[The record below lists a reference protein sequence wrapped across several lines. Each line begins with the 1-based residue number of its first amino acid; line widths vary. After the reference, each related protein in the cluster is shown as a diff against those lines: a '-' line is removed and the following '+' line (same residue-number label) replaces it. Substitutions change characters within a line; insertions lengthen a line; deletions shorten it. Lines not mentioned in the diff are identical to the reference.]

1 MGLNEVAI
9 GIPVPTYW
17 VRLMASV
24 VGPRRADYILQ
35 TGAQSKAP
43 ALLDM
48 GMVDKVLSTREAV
61 LTEAEA
67 EMKRWLRL
75 PDAGRIA
82 TKGELRGELTKAW
95 TAGVDAEAAVV
106 WDCISQKATSDFLG
120 GVMAKLSGKK
130 KSKL

>member
-17 VRLMASV
+17 IRLMVSV
-24 VGPRRADYILQ
+24 VGNRKADYILQ

-43 ALLDM
+43 ELLAM
-48 GMVDKVLSTREAV
+48 GMVDKVVDSRESVMAA
-61 LTEAEA
+61 AEE

-82 TKGELRGELTKAW
+82 TKGELRGGLTAAW
-95 TAGVDAEAAVV
+95 QAGIDEEAAVV
-106 WDCISQKATSDFLG
+106 WNCISQKATSDFLG